1 MSAVGHK
8 RTSCLHLD
16 ELSHDLPAS
25 TVEAISNRRLRGQPF
40 NPKSVGAMLSPA
52 RTILYSMG
60 RG

>member
-1 MSAVGHK
+1 MSAKCNK

-25 TVEAISNRRLRGQPF
+25 TVEAISNRRLRGQSF
-40 NPKSVGAMLSPA
+40 NPKSVRAMLSPA
-52 RTILYSMG
+52 RTILHSMG